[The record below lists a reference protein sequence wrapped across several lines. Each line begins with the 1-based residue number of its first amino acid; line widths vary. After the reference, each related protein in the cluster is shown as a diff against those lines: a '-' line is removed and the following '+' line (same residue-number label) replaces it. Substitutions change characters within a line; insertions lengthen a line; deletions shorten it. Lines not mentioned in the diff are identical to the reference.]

1 MIEQEPTIREVAKA
15 NVGQAATQAVRF
27 PLRQWQEYA
36 PSIPRPQLRWVH
48 RLRDQLDRLPPHFR
62 TRDGIWLYARPIRI
76 DDTPQMVEFFRALS
90 PEARRRRFH
99 TNVEHLNEGRVWQ
112 MARELSSVDNETSG
126 GALVALYRDRTGEHI
141 VGVARVARA
150 ADDPTS
156 DEAEVAVV
164 VRDDFQG
171 QGVGSALMRR
181 LVRLARRME
190 IETLVANMD
199 ADNTPVI
206 KLFRRLDLETQSRTR
221 SAKTEMRLAL

>member
-15 NVGQAATQAVRF
+15 NVSQAATQAVRF
-27 PLRQWQEYA
+27 PLRQWQEHA
-36 PSIPRPQLRWVH
+36 PNIPRPQLRWVH
-48 RLRDQLDRLPPHFR
+48 RLRDQLDRLPPQFR
-62 TRDGIWLYARPIRI
+62 TRDGVWLYARPIRI
-76 DDTPQMVEFFRALS
+76 DDTPQLVEFYRALS

-99 TNVEHLNEGRVWQ
+99 TNVEHLSEGRVWQ
-112 MARELSSVDNETSG
+112 MARELSSVDNQTEG
-126 GALVALYRDRTGEHI
+126 GAIIALHGEHI
-141 VGVARVARA
+141 VGVARVARPEGE
-150 ADDPTS
+150 PTS

-171 QGVGSALMRR
+171 RGVGSALMRR

-190 IETLVANMD
+190 IETLVATMD

-221 SAKTEMRLAL
+221 SAETEMRLEL